1 MPGCG
6 CSIFMNFS
14 QAAAATVHFE
24 VYNTRDVHI
33 FNVDYVIFA
42 IGKSLMAN
50 QCSRLA
56 LFMQI
61 FRKCFFVHFFSIKV
75 KIYIF

>member
-1 MPGCG
+1 
-6 CSIFMNFS
+6 MNFS

-50 QCSRLA
+50 RCSRLGF
-56 LFMQI
+56 LWKFSENIVGIEI
-61 FRKCFFVHFFSIKV
+61 FFFSMK
-75 KIYIF
+75 KIV